1 MDAISA
7 SEEMSDE
14 KMEKASLRW
23 KKTETYFK
31 NEAILNVNVQE
42 LCRVSSST
50 ANYILAVLANESL
63 QSAAKVGI
71 GRMY

>member
-1 MDAISA
+1 M
-7 SEEMSDE
+7 
-14 KMEKASLRW
+14 
-23 KKTETYFK
+23 
-31 NEAILNVNVQE
+31 NVNVRE